1 MTLDQFHHLKQW
13 HSRHW
18 RDHPMERQVW
28 DVVLT
33 LWIVGWVGGAA
44 SVVLAMPWAAVTCFA
59 LLFLPSVYTGLRAR
73 LHSARRLRCD
83 WIVVLR

>member
-1 MTLDQFHHLKQW
+1 MTLDQFQDLKQW

-18 RDHPMERQVW
+18 RDHPVEKQLW
-28 DVVLT
+28 DLVLT
-33 LWIVGWVGGAA
+33 LWLAGWLGLAA
-44 SVVLAMPWAAVTCFA
+44 SLVLVQPWAVA
-59 LLFLPSVYTGLRAR
+59 LCVALVLLPNAYVRMRAR